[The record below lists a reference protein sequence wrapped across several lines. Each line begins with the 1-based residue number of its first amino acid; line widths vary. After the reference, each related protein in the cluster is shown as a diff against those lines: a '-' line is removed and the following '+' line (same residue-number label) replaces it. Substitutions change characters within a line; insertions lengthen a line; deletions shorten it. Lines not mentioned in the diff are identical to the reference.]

1 MRAWDDGDGVPSVPE
16 DRDEGGSKRR
26 RKRAKRSPQADKPG
40 RWVRGLPA
48 DEADQLASQGPG
60 PRHAAVAAAAG
71 DPAAGCGESARAVG
85 GGAPEAGGQAEAMVG
100 AASGSTS
107 RSESSSVPFA
117 IVDLR
122 NEEKALLDQ
131 VYTELLREHFPIADE
146 LDDLE
151 DIRANLAKEPDGR
164 FPELHLLVAKHET
177 GPIACCYYEFYPPGN
192 LVLLSYICVQKVRRR
207 PALSGQA
214 GGEQMGERAAGQL
227 DAIFAETHEAPRRGD
242 GVMDA
247 KQRQMA
253 LRSLGFRCLKHDY
266 VQPPLSEKHKPCGG
280 LRLLVKDKERLDK
293 SVVIAYLDNFAG
305 SVFDYDGRWKSE
317 AYYVDQVE
325 ALAKADFVET
335 TRELPW

>member
-192 LVLLSYICVQKVRRR
+192 LVLLSYICVQKAFRGCGVARRFLARLEESKWANGRRASSTPSSPRRTRRR
-207 PALSGQA
+207 VEGTGSW
-214 GGEQMGERAAGQL
+214 
-227 DAIFAETHEAPRRGD
+227 T
-242 GVMDA
+242 
-247 KQRQMA
+247 
-253 LRSLGFRCLKHDY
+253 RS
-266 VQPPLSEKHKPCGG
+266 S
-280 LRLLVKDKERLDK
+280 
-293 SVVIAYLDNFAG
+293 A
-305 SVFDYDGRWKSE
+305 RW
-317 AYYVDQVE
+317 
-325 ALAKADFVET
+325 
-335 TRELPW
+335 P